1 MCLSKLCQK
10 NKLSTKSFYINK
22 NILLITVF
30 SLIACA
36 LHALILYKQF
46 NNYVCTS
53 VFKIIIFL
61 LCPLI
66 YFVVSKDDEFKNMF
80 SFKGDKENIKKSFLL
95 GLMVFLF
102 IVFLYVVLRSFLD
115 KAMIINALSNV
126 GITAG
131 NFFLVFLFIIF
142 INATLE
148 EIFFRGFIFFTIYK
162 MNKKLY
168 AYIYSSLLFAFYH
181 VPVVINSMS
190 IGLLIF
196 CVIGL
201 VIAGLI
207 FNELVRRC
215 KSIIGSIIVHI
226 GANLAIN
233 LIVMYHVYI

>member
-1 MCLSKLCQK
+1 MCLSRLSQK
-10 NKLSTKSFYINK
+10 NKLSPKFFYINR

-30 SLIACA
+30 SIIACA
-36 LHALILYKQF
+36 LHALVLYTQF
-46 NNYVCTS
+46 NHYVYTS

-66 YFVVSKDDEFKNMF
+66 YFAVSKDDEFKNIF

-95 GLMVFLF
+95 GLIVFLF
-102 IVFLYVVLRSFLD
+102 IILTYVVLHSFLD
-115 KAMIINALSNV
+115 KALIINALSNV
-126 GITAG
+126 GISSG
-131 NFFLVFLFIIF
+131 NFFLVFLYIIF
-142 INATLE
+142 INAALE

-168 AYIYSSLLFAFYH
+168 AYIYSSILFAFYH
-181 VPVVINSMS
+181 VPVVRHSMS
-190 IGLLIF
+190 LGLLIF

-215 KSIIGSIIVHI
+215 KSIIGSIIVHV

-233 LIVMYHVYI
+233 LIVVYYVYI